1 MNRGVYSKKIG
12 PQESHGEEKRDN
24 PAYRP
29 DGAVVSSH
37 DSTAQKATRNQGR
50 HQR

>member
-1 MNRGVYSKKIG
+1 MTREVHSKKTD
-12 PQESHGEEKRDN
+12 PQKSHGEEKRDN
-24 PAYRP
+24 DSHRPA
-29 DGAVVSSH
+29 GSVGSSH